1 MTKKKIDYIRL
12 LKEELEFTNNLVENL
27 ENYNKQNRKVNLN
40 SFVEETKR
48 QYDNIHKIIFK
59 SLIEEFITKFNREDI
74 YAISKQI
81 IETNDSLYILIKIF
95 NSYQINYFDFDQIKL
110 IQNFKVI
117 IKYFELILTN
127 LDKIDIVFEL
137 LEKLE
142 QQININIENY
152 LIGIRRLNESKLEFN
167 SKIQFFDI
175 YNIYITIYK
184 NIRELKYKVEQL
196 IIKNI

>member
-12 LKEELEFTNNLVENL
+12 LKEELELTNNLVENL
-27 ENYNKQNRKVNLN
+27 ENYNKLNRKVNLI
-40 SFVEETKR
+40 SFIEETKR

-110 IQNFKVI
+110 IQGFKVI
-117 IKYFELILTN
+117 IKCCELILTN
-127 LDKIDIVFEL
+127 IDKIDIVFEL

-152 LIGIRRLNESKLEFN
+152 LIGIKRLNESKLEFN

-175 YNIYITIYK
+175 YNIYITICK